1 MAQFQ
6 IGSKVIETNSG
17 KHGTVVGVDPY
28 RRGRQTYKVTFEKGE
43 VEIKLEADLHADFDL
58 SDPFERCKSGIFGS
72 YSEYSKKNTTF
83 KINNSNNSTIS
94 SLKASKTLFRA
105 YQFKPLLKFLN
116 SPNRRLLVA
125 DEVGLGKTI
134 EAGHIMLELKARR
147 ELRNVLIVCP
157 MSLQVKWK
165 AELFEKFGL
174 SFKIYDSNKELIT
187 DLQDHAHDV
196 HAIINYEKIRM
207 PRSKEKDG
215 EDAKTSKS
223 KETTNLVSY
232 LTESSNRF
240 SLVLCDE
247 AHKMRNRETQ
257 TYKGA
262 EIIMSTADAAL
273 FLTATPVMISEEN
286 LYNLLHLLDNTR
298 YFNYQIFL
306 NRMAENR
313 PFVEA
318 LTCLNND
325 KMPLKDILMQLVT
338 SIVEITFSANDSE
351 IYSSSSKIS
360 DLFQNDPVFKE
371 IIALMKGEE
380 DTKKIRARLQYLL
393 SSMSVMN
400 TVFSRTRKR
409 EVTTDMSQAER
420 SPHACKVDLH
430 NDEQKEFD
438 NVINDYTNDNS
449 WTDDWGEEH
458 MSQGKSLGLVQ
469 RKRQIASSV
478 YGFLNDEHDLDK
490 GIDRYQNFPD
500 AKVEMLAKI
509 INEVWQS
516 GTKKLVVFAVFRRT
530 LKYLAIR
537 LKKLGFNALII
548 HGQIENRAE
557 LLHQFKTD
565 PNVQVLLSSE
575 VGSEGL
581 DMQFCNS
588 MVNYDLPWNPMV
600 VEQRIGRI
608 DRFGQKAKIV
618 NIYNIVVAGSIQEEI
633 YMRLLERIG
642 IFKGTIGD
650 MEAILDA
657 PVNGGM
663 SIQDVYNKMEKE
675 FFTMELSAADRERKI
690 SEVERAIENEKE
702 NLQHLQEGL
711 SNTLTND
718 AYFRDEINRILYK
731 NAYVTEHELQNYLES
746 VIREKLTTCRLE
758 EVKKGIMEFQVA
770 QSDSS
775 ALRNF
780 LAQYEDRSS
789 DESRINASQFK
800 YKVADSQKF
809 LLTFNQQTAYE
820 DPTLNYFNIYH
831 PMIQACLNYFK
842 QNDDQNKTSFS
853 YSLRADEL
861 LHEGEVYYMGL
872 YQLTTN
878 RMVQGVKKTAG
889 DLLPVL
895 YNISKDEL
903 VEDQDIIDRIFRRS
917 QIEGYERNV
926 SNKDVQVELI
936 ENMKSDFTFAVSE
949 EKKRRIEESS
959 RQIESDRQRN
969 IQQTMEYY
977 KSRIENHKNNIS
989 NWENELQWNFD
1000 YLDEKEIRN
1009 KQGAIRLAKANIGI
1023 LEKERDE
1030 RIELINQDT
1039 PPTIEDKILSVNLV
1053 TII

>member
-6 IGSKVIETNSG
+6 IGSKVIETSSG

-28 RRGRQTYKVTFEKGE
+28 RRGRQTYKVTFDRGE
-43 VEIKLEADLHADFDL
+43 VETKLEADLHADFDL

-83 KINNSNNSTIS
+83 KISNSNNSTIS

-215 EDAKTSKS
+215 EDAKTFKS

>member
-43 VEIKLEADLHADFDL
+43 VETQLEADLHADFDL

-83 KINNSNNSTIS
+83 KISNSNNSTIS

-147 ELRNVLIVCP
+147 ELRNVLIICP
-157 MSLQVKWK
+157 MSLQEKWK

-174 SFKIYDSNKELIT
+174 SFKIYDSNKDLIT
-187 DLQDHAHDV
+187 DLQDRAHDV

-207 PRSKEKDG
+207 PRSKDKDG
-215 EDAKTSKS
+215 EEPKTPKT

-306 NRMAENR
+306 NRMAESR

-325 KMPLKDILMQLVT
+325 KMPLKDILMQLLT
-338 SIVEITFSANDSE
+338 SMVEISFSANDSE
-351 IYSSSSKIS
+351 IYSSSSKIA

-371 IIALMKGEE
+371 IIELMNGEE

-409 EVTTDMSQAER
+409 DVTTDMSQAER

-430 NDEQKEFD
+430 KDEQEEFD
-438 NVINDYTNDNS
+438 RVINDYTDDNS
-449 WTDDWGEEH
+449 YVDDWGEER
-458 MSQGKSLGLVQ
+458 MSFGKMLGLVQ

-478 YGFLNDEHDLDK
+478 YGFLNDEEDLDK
-490 GIDRYQNFPD
+490 GIDRYQNYPD

-509 INEVWQS
+509 INEVRQS
-516 GTKKLVVFAVFRRT
+516 GTKNLVVFAVFRRT

-565 PNVQVLLSSE
+565 PNIQVLLSSE

-608 DRFGQKAKIV
+608 DRFGQKAKVV

-675 FFTMELSAADRERKI
+675 FFTKELSAADRERKI

-718 AYFRDEINRILYK
+718 AYFRDEINRILYN
-731 NAYVTEHELQNYLES
+731 NAYVTEQELQNYLES
-746 VIREKLTTCRLE
+746 VIRQKLTTCSLDS
-758 EVKKGIMEFQVA
+758 VDKGIMEFRVA
-770 QSDSS
+770 QSDAN

-780 LAQYEDRSS
+780 LVQYEDRTS

-800 YKVADSQKF
+800 HKVEDAQKF
-809 LLTFNQQTAYE
+809 LLTFSQEAAYD
-820 DPTLNYFNIYH
+820 DPTLNYLNIYH

-853 YSLRADEL
+853 YSLRSDEL

-872 YQLTTN
+872 YQLTTS

-889 DLLPVL
+889 DLLPVV
-895 YNISKDEL
+895 YNIANDEL
-903 VEDQDIIDRIFRRS
+903 VEDQDIIDRIYRRS
-917 QIEGYERNV
+917 QIEGAERNA
-926 SNKDVQVELI
+926 SNSDVQAEII

-969 IQQTMEYY
+969 IQQTLEYY

-989 NWENELQWNFD
+989 NWEDELQWNFD
-1000 YLDEKEIRN
+1000 YLDEKEIRS
-1009 KQGAIRLAKANIGI
+1009 KQGAIRLAKANIGM

-1030 RIELINQDT
+1030 RIDLINQDT
-1039 PPTIEDKILSVNLV
+1039 TPTIEDKILSINLV

>member
-43 VEIKLEADLHADFDL
+43 VETKLEADLHADFDL

-83 KINNSNNSTIS
+83 KISNSNNSTIS

-147 ELRNVLIVCP
+147 ELRNVLIICP
-157 MSLQVKWK
+157 MSLQEKWK

-215 EDAKTSKS
+215 EDPNIPKS

-232 LTESSNRF
+232 LSQSSNRF

-338 SIVEITFSANDSE
+338 SIVEISFSANDSE

-371 IIALMKGEE
+371 IIELMKGEE

-430 NDEQKEFD
+430 NDEQEEFD
-438 NVINDYTNDNS
+438 RVINDYTNDNS

-478 YGFLNDEHDLDK
+478 YGFLNNEHDLDK

-500 AKVEMLAKI
+500 AKVEMLTKI

-537 LKKLGFNALII
+537 LKKLGINALII

-565 PNVQVLLSSE
+565 PNIQVLLSSE

-746 VIREKLTTCRLE
+746 VIRQKLTTCRLE
-758 EVKKGIMEFQVA
+758 EVEKGIMEFQVA

-780 LAQYEDRSS
+780 LTQYEDRSS

-809 LLTFNQQTAYE
+809 LLTFNQETAYE
-820 DPTLNYFNIYH
+820 DPTLNYLNIYH

-842 QNDDQNKTSFS
+842 QHDDQNKTSFS

-977 KSRIENHKNNIS
+977 KSRIENHKNNIT

-1039 PPTIEDKILSVNLV
+1039 PPTIEDKILSINLV

>member
-43 VEIKLEADLHADFDL
+43 VETKLEADLHADFDL

-83 KINNSNNSTIS
+83 KISNSNNSTIS

-147 ELRNVLIVCP
+147 ELRNVLIICP
-157 MSLQVKWK
+157 MSLQEKWK

-174 SFKIYDSNKELIT
+174 SFKIYDSNKDLIT
-187 DLQDHAHDV
+187 DLQDRAHDV

-207 PRSKEKDG
+207 PRSKDKDG
-215 EDAKTSKS
+215 EEPKTPKT

-325 KMPLKDILMQLVT
+325 KMPLKDILMQLLT
-338 SIVEITFSANDSE
+338 SMVEISFSANDSE
-351 IYSSSSKIS
+351 IYSSSSKIA

-371 IIALMKGEE
+371 IIELMNGEE

-430 NDEQKEFD
+430 KDEQEEFD
-438 NVINDYTNDNS
+438 RVINDYTDDNS
-449 WTDDWGEEH
+449 YVDDWGEER
-458 MSQGKSLGLVQ
+458 MSFGKMLGLVQ

-478 YGFLNDEHDLDK
+478 YGFLNDEEDLDK
-490 GIDRYQNFPD
+490 GIDRYQSYPD

-565 PNVQVLLSSE
+565 PNIQVLLSSE

-608 DRFGQKAKIV
+608 YRFGQKAKVV

-675 FFTMELSAADRERKI
+675 FFTKDLSAADRERKI

-718 AYFRDEINRILYK
+718 AYFRDEINRILYN
-731 NAYVTEHELQNYLES
+731 NAYVTEQELQNYLES
-746 VIREKLTTCRLE
+746 VIRQKLTTCSLE
-758 EVKKGIMEFQVA
+758 PVRKGIMEFKVA
-770 QSDSS
+770 QSDANS
-775 ALRNF
+775 LRNF
-780 LAQYEDRSS
+780 LAQYEDHTS
-789 DESRINASQFK
+789 DENRINASLFK
-800 YKVADSQKF
+800 RKVEDTQKF
-809 LLTFNQQTAYE
+809 LLTFSQEAAYD
-820 DPTLNYFNIYH
+820 DPTLAYLNIYH

-853 YSLRADEL
+853 YSLRSDEL

-872 YQLTTN
+872 YQLTTS

-889 DLLPVL
+889 DLLPVV
-895 YNISKDEL
+895 YNIANDEL
-903 VEDQDIIDRIFRRS
+903 VEDQDIIDRIYRRS
-917 QIEGYERNV
+917 QIEGAERNA
-926 SNKDVQVELI
+926 SNSDVQAEII

-949 EKKRRIEESS
+949 EKKRRIEEST

-989 NWENELQWNFD
+989 NWEDELQWYFD
-1000 YLDEKEIRN
+1000 NLDDKEIRS
-1009 KQGAIRLAKANIGI
+1009 KQGAIRLAKANISM

-1030 RIELINQDT
+1030 RIDLINQDT
-1039 PPTIEDKILSVNLV
+1039 TPTIEDKILSINLV

>member
-1 MAQFQ
+1 MVQFQ

-28 RRGRQTYKVTFEKGE
+28 RRGRQTYKVAFEKGE
-43 VEIKLEADLHADFDL
+43 VETKLEADLHADFDL
-58 SDPFERCKSGIFGS
+58 SDPFERCKSGTFGS

-83 KINNSNNSTIS
+83 KISNSNNSTIS

-147 ELRNVLIVCP
+147 ELRNVLIICP
-157 MSLQVKWK
+157 MSLQGKWK

-174 SFKIYDSNKELIT
+174 SFKIYDSNKDLIT
-187 DLQDHAHDV
+187 DLQDRAHDV

-207 PRSKEKDG
+207 PRSKEKDD
-215 EDAKTSKS
+215 EEPRAQKS

-232 LTESSNRF
+232 LLESSTRF

-273 FLTATPVMISEEN
+273 FLTATPIMISEKN

-298 YFNYQIFL
+298 YFNDQIFL

-325 KMPLKDILMQLVT
+325 KMPLKDILMQLLT
-338 SIVEITFSANDSE
+338 SMVETSFSANDSE
-351 IYSSSSKIS
+351 IYSSSRQIG
-360 DLFQNDPVFKE
+360 DLFKNDPVFKE
-371 IIALMKGEE
+371 IIKLMNGEE
-380 DTKKIRARLQYLL
+380 DTKKIRARLQHLL

-430 NDEQKEFD
+430 KDEQEEFD
-438 NVINDYTNDNS
+438 RVINDYTDDNS
-449 WTDDWGEEH
+449 YVDDWGKER
-458 MSQGKSLGLVQ
+458 MSFGKMLGLVQ

-478 YGFLNDEHDLDK
+478 YGFLNDEEDLDK
-490 GIDRYQNFPD
+490 GIDRYQNYPD

-557 LLHQFKTD
+557 LLHQFKTN
-565 PNVQVLLSSE
+565 PNIQVLLSSE

-608 DRFGQKAKIV
+608 DRFGQKAKVV

-650 MEAILDA
+650 LEAILDA
-657 PVNGGM
+657 PVNGAM

-675 FFTMELSAADRERKI
+675 FFTKELSAADRERKI

-718 AYFRDEINRILYK
+718 AYFRDEINRILYN
-731 NAYVTEHELQNYLES
+731 NAYVTEQELQNYLES
-746 VIREKLTTCRLE
+746 VIRQKLTTCSLDFVE
-758 EVKKGIMEFQVA
+758 KGIMEFKVA
-770 QSDSS
+770 QSDAN

-780 LAQYEDRSS
+780 LVQYEDRTS

-800 YKVADSQKF
+800 HKVEDAQKF
-809 LLTFNQQTAYE
+809 LLTFSQEAAYE
-820 DPTLNYFNIYH
+820 NPTLNYLNIYH

-853 YSLRADEL
+853 YSLKSDEL
-861 LHEGEVYYMGL
+861 LHKGEVYYMGL
-872 YQLTTN
+872 YQLTTS
-878 RMVQGVKKTAG
+878 RIVQGIKKTSG
-889 DLLPVL
+889 DILPIL
-895 YNISKDEL
+895 YNIAKDEL
-903 VEDQDIIDRIFRRS
+903 VEDQEIIDRIYRRS
-917 QIEGYERNV
+917 QIEGAECNA
-926 SNKDVQVELI
+926 SNNDVKSEII

-949 EKKRRIEESS
+949 EKKHRIEEST
-959 RQIESDRQRN
+959 RQIGSDRQRN
-969 IQQTMEYY
+969 LQQAMEYY

-989 NWENELQWNFD
+989 NWEDEIQRNFD
-1000 YLDEKEIRN
+1000 YLDDKEIRS
-1009 KQGAIRLAKANIGI
+1009 KQGAIRLAKAQIGM

-1039 PPTIEDKILSVNLV
+1039 TPIIEDKILSINLV

>member
-43 VEIKLEADLHADFDL
+43 VETKLEADLHADFDL

-83 KINNSNNSTIS
+83 KISNSNNSTIS

-147 ELRNVLIVCP
+147 ELRNVLIICP
-157 MSLQVKWK
+157 MSLQEKWK

-174 SFKIYDSNKELIT
+174 SFKIYDSNKDLIT
-187 DLQDHAHDV
+187 DLQDRAHDV

-207 PRSKEKDG
+207 PRSKDKDG
-215 EDAKTSKS
+215 EEPKTPKT

-325 KMPLKDILMQLVT
+325 KMPLKDILMQLLT
-338 SIVEITFSANDSE
+338 SMVEISFSANDSE
-351 IYSSSSKIS
+351 IYSSSSKIA

-371 IIALMKGEE
+371 IIELMNGEE

-430 NDEQKEFD
+430 KDEQEEFD
-438 NVINDYTNDNS
+438 RVINDYTDDNS
-449 WTDDWGEEH
+449 YVDDWGEER
-458 MSQGKSLGLVQ
+458 MSFGKMLGLVQ

-478 YGFLNDEHDLDK
+478 YGFLNDEEDLDK
-490 GIDRYQNFPD
+490 GIDRYQNYPD

-565 PNVQVLLSSE
+565 PNIQVLLSSE
-575 VGSEGL
+575 IGSEGL

-608 DRFGQKAKIV
+608 DRFGQKAKVV

-675 FFTMELSAADRERKI
+675 FFTKDLSAADRERKI

-718 AYFRDEINRILYK
+718 AYFRDEINRILYN
-731 NAYVTEHELQNYLES
+731 NAYVTEQELQNYLES
-746 VIREKLTTCRLE
+746 VIRQKLTTCSLE
-758 EVKKGIMEFQVA
+758 PVRKGIMEFKVA
-770 QSDSS
+770 QSDANS
-775 ALRNF
+775 LRNF
-780 LAQYEDRSS
+780 LAQYEDHTS
-789 DESRINASQFK
+789 DENRINASLFK
-800 YKVADSQKF
+800 RKVEDTQKF
-809 LLTFNQQTAYE
+809 LLTFSQEAAYD
-820 DPTLNYFNIYH
+820 DPTLAYLNIYH

-853 YSLRADEL
+853 YSLRSDEL

-872 YQLTTN
+872 YQLTTS

-889 DLLPVL
+889 DLLPVV
-895 YNISKDEL
+895 YNIANDEL
-903 VEDQDIIDRIFRRS
+903 VEDQDIIDRIYRRS
-917 QIEGYERNV
+917 QIEGAERNA
-926 SNKDVQVELI
+926 SNSDVQAEII

-949 EKKRRIEESS
+949 EKKRRIEEST

-969 IQQTMEYY
+969 IQQTKEYY

-989 NWENELQWNFD
+989 NWEDELQWYFEN
-1000 YLDEKEIRN
+1000 LDDKEIRS
-1009 KQGAIRLAKANIGI
+1009 KQGAIRLAKANISM

-1030 RIELINQDT
+1030 RIDLINQDT
-1039 PPTIEDKILSVNLV
+1039 TPTIEDKILSINLV

>member
-43 VEIKLEADLHADFDL
+43 VETKLEADLHADFDL

-83 KINNSNNSTIS
+83 KISNSNNSTIS

-147 ELRNVLIVCP
+147 ELRNVLIICP
-157 MSLQVKWK
+157 MSLQAKWK

-174 SFKIYDSNKELIT
+174 SFKIYDSNKDLIT

-207 PRSKEKDG
+207 PRSKEKDDEG
-215 EDAKTSKS
+215 PKTPKS

-325 KMPLKDILMQLVT
+325 KMPLKDILTQLVT
-338 SIVEITFSANDSE
+338 SIVEVSFSANDSE
-351 IYSSSSKIS
+351 IYSSKNKIA

-371 IIALMKGEE
+371 IIELMKGEE

-430 NDEQKEFD
+430 KDEQEEFD
-438 NVINDYTNDNS
+438 RVINDYTDDNS
-449 WTDDWGEEH
+449 YVDDWGEER
-458 MSQGKSLGLVQ
+458 MSFGKMLGLVQ

-478 YGFLNDEHDLDK
+478 YGFLNDEEDLDK
-490 GIDRYQNFPD
+490 GIDRYQNYPD

-530 LKYLAIR
+530 LKYLSIR

-565 PNVQVLLSSE
+565 PNIQVLLSSE

-608 DRFGQKAKIV
+608 DRFGQKAKVV

-675 FFTMELSAADRERKI
+675 FFTKDLSAADRERKI

-718 AYFRDEINRILYK
+718 AYFRDEINRILYN
-731 NAYVTEHELQNYLES
+731 NAYVTEQELQNYLES
-746 VIREKLTTCRLE
+746 VIRQKLTTCSLE
-758 EVKKGIMEFQVA
+758 SVKKGIMEFRVA
-770 QSDSS
+770 QSDAN

-780 LAQYEDRSS
+780 LAQYEDHTS
-789 DESRINASQFK
+789 DENRINASLFK
-800 YKVADSQKF
+800 RKVEDTQKF
-809 LLTFNQQTAYE
+809 LLTFSQEAAYD
-820 DPTLNYFNIYH
+820 DPTLAYLNIYH

-853 YSLRADEL
+853 YSLRSDEL

-872 YQLTTN
+872 YQLTTS

-889 DLLPVL
+889 DLLPVV
-895 YNISKDEL
+895 YNIANDEL
-903 VEDQDIIDRIFRRS
+903 VEDQEIIDRIYRRS
-917 QIEGYERNV
+917 QIEGSERNA
-926 SNKDVQVELI
+926 SNSDVQAEII
-936 ENMKSDFTFAVSE
+936 ENMTSDFTFAVSE
-949 EKKRRIEESS
+949 EKKRRIEEST

-989 NWENELQWNFD
+989 NWEDELQWNFD
-1000 YLDEKEIRN
+1000 YLDDKEIRS
-1009 KQGAIRLAKANIGI
+1009 KQGAIRLAKANISM

-1030 RIELINQDT
+1030 RIDLIKQDT
-1039 PPTIEDKILSVNLV
+1039 TPTIEDKILSINLV

>member
-17 KHGTVVGVDPY
+17 KHGTVVGVDIY
-28 RRGRQTYKVTFEKGE
+28 RRARQTYKVTFEKGE
-43 VEIKLEADLHADFDL
+43 VETKLEADLHADFDL

-83 KINNSNNSTIS
+83 KISNSNNSTIS

-147 ELRNVLIVCP
+147 ELRNVLIICP
-157 MSLQVKWK
+157 MSLQEKWK

-174 SFKIYDSNKELIT
+174 SFKIYDSNKDLIT

-215 EDAKTSKS
+215 EEPKTPKS

-325 KMPLKDILMQLVT
+325 KMPLKEILTQLVT
-338 SIVEITFSANDSE
+338 SIVDISFSANDSE
-351 IYSSSSKIS
+351 IYSSSNKIS

-371 IIALMKGEE
+371 IIELMKGEE

-430 NDEQKEFD
+430 KDEQEEFD
-438 NVINDYTNDNS
+438 RVINDYTDDNS
-449 WTDDWGEEH
+449 YVDDWGEER
-458 MSQGKSLGLVQ
+458 MSFGKMLGLVQ

-478 YGFLNDEHDLDK
+478 YGFLNDEEDLDK
-490 GIDRYQNFPD
+490 GIDRYQNYPD

-557 LLHQFKTD
+557 LLHQFKID
-565 PNVQVLLSSE
+565 PNIQVLLSSE

-608 DRFGQKAKIV
+608 DRFGQKAKVV

-675 FFTMELSAADRERKI
+675 FFTKDLSPADRERKI

-718 AYFRDEINRILYK
+718 AYFRDEINRILYN
-731 NAYVTEHELQNYLES
+731 NAYVTEQELQNYLES
-746 VIREKLTTCRLE
+746 VIRQKLTTCSLE
-758 EVKKGIMEFQVA
+758 PVRKDIMEFKVA
-770 QSDSS
+770 QSDAN

-780 LAQYEDRSS
+780 LAQYEDHTS
-789 DESRINASQFK
+789 DESRINASLFK
-800 YKVADSQKF
+800 RKVENTQKF
-809 LLTFNQQTAYE
+809 LLTFSQEAAYD
-820 DPTLNYFNIYH
+820 DPTLAYLNIYH

-853 YSLRADEL
+853 YSLRSDEL

-872 YQLTTN
+872 YQLTTS

-889 DLLPVL
+889 DLLPVV
-895 YNISKDEL
+895 YNIAKDEL
-903 VEDQDIIDRIFRRS
+903 VEDQEIIDRIYRRS
-917 QIEGYERNV
+917 QIEGAERNA
-926 SNKDVQVELI
+926 SNSDVQSEII

-949 EKKRRIEESS
+949 EKKRRIEEST

-969 IQQTMEYY
+969 IQQTLEYY

-989 NWENELQWNFD
+989 DWEDELQWNFD
-1000 YLDEKEIRN
+1000 YLDDKEIRS
-1009 KQGAIRLAKANIGI
+1009 KQGAIRLAKANISM

-1030 RIELINQDT
+1030 RIDLIKQDT
-1039 PPTIEDKILSVNLV
+1039 TPTIDDKILSINLV

>member
-43 VEIKLEADLHADFDL
+43 VETKLEADLHADFDL

-83 KINNSNNSTIS
+83 KISNSNNSTIS

-147 ELRNVLIVCP
+147 ELRNVLIICP
-157 MSLQVKWK
+157 MSLQEKWK

-174 SFKIYDSNKELIT
+174 SFKIYDSNKDLIT
-187 DLQDHAHDV
+187 DLQDRAHDV

-207 PRSKEKDG
+207 PRSKDKDG
-215 EDAKTSKS
+215 EEPKTPKT

-325 KMPLKDILMQLVT
+325 KMPLKDILMQLLT
-338 SIVEITFSANDSE
+338 SMVEISFSANDSE
-351 IYSSSSKIS
+351 IYSSSSKIA

-371 IIALMKGEE
+371 IIELMNGEE

-409 EVTTDMSQAER
+409 DVTTDMSQAER

-430 NDEQKEFD
+430 KDEQEEFD
-438 NVINDYTNDNS
+438 RVINDYTDDNS
-449 WTDDWGEEH
+449 YVDDWGEER
-458 MSQGKSLGLVQ
+458 MSFGKMLGLVQ

-478 YGFLNDEHDLDK
+478 YGFLNDEEDLDK
-490 GIDRYQNFPD
+490 GIDRYQNYPD

-557 LLHQFKTD
+557 LLHQFKSD
-565 PNVQVLLSSE
+565 PNIQVLLSSE

-608 DRFGQKAKIV
+608 DRFGQKAKVV

-675 FFTMELSAADRERKI
+675 FFTKELSAADRERKI

-702 NLQHLQEGL
+702 NLLHLQEGL

-718 AYFRDEINRILYK
+718 AYFRDEINRILYN
-731 NAYVTEHELQNYLES
+731 NAYVTEQELQNYLES
-746 VIREKLTTCRLE
+746 VIRQKLTTCSLDS
-758 EVKKGIMEFQVA
+758 VDKGIMEFRVA
-770 QSDSS
+770 QSDAN

-780 LAQYEDRSS
+780 LVQYEDRTS

-800 YKVADSQKF
+800 HKVEDAQKF
-809 LLTFNQQTAYE
+809 LLTFSQEAAYD
-820 DPTLNYFNIYH
+820 DPTLNYLNIYH

-853 YSLRADEL
+853 YSLRSDEL
-861 LHEGEVYYMGL
+861 LHEGEAYYMGL
-872 YQLTTN
+872 YQLTTS

-889 DLLPVL
+889 DLLPVV
-895 YNISKDEL
+895 YNIANDEL
-903 VEDQDIIDRIFRRS
+903 VEDQDIIDRIYRRS
-917 QIEGYERNV
+917 QIEGAERNA
-926 SNKDVQVELI
+926 SNSDVQAEII

-949 EKKRRIEESS
+949 EKKRRIEEST

-989 NWENELQWNFD
+989 NWEDELQWYFD
-1000 YLDEKEIRN
+1000 NLDDKEIRS
-1009 KQGAIRLAKANIGI
+1009 KQGAIRLAKANISM

-1030 RIELINQDT
+1030 RIDLINQDT
-1039 PPTIEDKILSVNLV
+1039 TPTIEDKILSINLV

>member
-43 VEIKLEADLHADFDL
+43 VESKLEADLHADFDL

-83 KINNSNNSTIS
+83 KISNSNNSTIS

-147 ELRNVLIVCP
+147 ELRNVLIICP
-157 MSLQVKWK
+157 MSLQEKWK

-174 SFKIYDSNKELIT
+174 SFKIYDSNKDLIT
-187 DLQDHAHDV
+187 DLQDRAHDV

-207 PRSKEKDG
+207 PRSKDKDG
-215 EDAKTSKS
+215 EEPKTPKT

-325 KMPLKDILMQLVT
+325 KMPLKDILMQLLT
-338 SIVEITFSANDSE
+338 SMVEISFSANDSE
-351 IYSSSSKIS
+351 IYSSSSKIA

-371 IIALMKGEE
+371 IIELMNGEE

-409 EVTTDMSQAER
+409 DVTTDMSQAER

-430 NDEQKEFD
+430 KDEQEEFD
-438 NVINDYTNDNS
+438 RVINDYTDDNS
-449 WTDDWGEEH
+449 YVDDWGEER
-458 MSQGKSLGLVQ
+458 MSFGKMLGLVQ

-478 YGFLNDEHDLDK
+478 YGFLNDEEDLDK
-490 GIDRYQNFPD
+490 GIDRYQNYPD

-565 PNVQVLLSSE
+565 PNIQVLLSSE

-608 DRFGQKAKIV
+608 DRFGQKAKVV

-675 FFTMELSAADRERKI
+675 FFTKELSAADRERKI

-702 NLQHLQEGL
+702 NLLHLQEGL

-718 AYFRDEINRILYK
+718 AYFRDEINRILYN
-731 NAYVTEHELQNYLES
+731 NAYVTEQELQNYLES
-746 VIREKLTTCRLE
+746 VIRQKLTTCSLDS
-758 EVKKGIMEFQVA
+758 VDKGIMEFRVA
-770 QSDSS
+770 QSDAN

-780 LAQYEDRSS
+780 LVQYEDRTS

-800 YKVADSQKF
+800 HKVEDAQKF
-809 LLTFNQQTAYE
+809 LLTFSQEAAYD
-820 DPTLNYFNIYH
+820 DPTLNYLNIYH

-853 YSLRADEL
+853 YSLRSDEL

-872 YQLTTN
+872 YQLTTS

-889 DLLPVL
+889 DLLPVV
-895 YNISKDEL
+895 YNIANDEL
-903 VEDQDIIDRIFRRS
+903 VEDQDIIDRIYRRS
-917 QIEGYERNV
+917 QIEGAERNA
-926 SNKDVQVELI
+926 SNSDVQAEII

-969 IQQTMEYY
+969 IQQTLEYY

-989 NWENELQWNFD
+989 NWEDELQWYFD
-1000 YLDEKEIRN
+1000 NLDDKEIRS
-1009 KQGAIRLAKANIGI
+1009 KQGAIRLTKANISM

-1030 RIELINQDT
+1030 RIDLINQDT
-1039 PPTIEDKILSVNLV
+1039 TPTIEDKILSINLV

>member
-449 WTDDWGEEH
+449 WTDGWGEEH

>member
-6 IGSKVIETNSG
+6 IGSKVIETSSG
-17 KHGTVVGVDPY
+17 KHGTVVGVDIY

-43 VEIKLEADLHADFDL
+43 METKLEADLHADFDL
-58 SDPFERCKSGIFGS
+58 CDPFERCKSGIFGS

-83 KINNSNNSTIS
+83 KISNSNNSTIS

-147 ELRNVLIVCP
+147 ELRNVLIICP
-157 MSLQVKWK
+157 MSLQEKWK

-174 SFKIYDSNKELIT
+174 SFKIYDSNKDLIT
-187 DLQDHAHDV
+187 DLQDRARAV

-207 PRSKEKDG
+207 PRSKEKDSK
-215 EDAKTSKS
+215 ESKTPKS

-325 KMPLKDILMQLVT
+325 KMPLKDILTQLVT
-338 SIVEITFSANDSE
+338 SIVEISFSANESE

-360 DLFQNDPVFKE
+360 DLFENDPVFKE
-371 IIALMKGEE
+371 IIGLMKGEE

-430 NDEQKEFD
+430 KDEQEEFD
-438 NVINDYTNDNS
+438 RVINDYTDDNS
-449 WTDDWGEEH
+449 YVDDWGEER
-458 MSQGKSLGLVQ
+458 MSSGKMLGLVQ

-478 YGFLNDEHDLDK
+478 YGFLNDEEDLDK
-490 GIDRYQNFPD
+490 GIDRYQNYPD

-537 LKKLGFNALII
+537 LKELGFNALII

-565 PNVQVLLSSE
+565 PNIQVLLSSE

-608 DRFGQKAKIV
+608 DRFGQKAKVV

-675 FFTMELSAADRERKI
+675 FFTKDLSAADRERKI

-718 AYFRDEINRILYK
+718 AYFRDEINRILYN
-731 NAYVTEHELQNYLES
+731 NAYVTEQELQNYLES
-746 VIREKLTTCRLE
+746 VIRQKLTTCSLE
-758 EVKKGIMEFQVA
+758 PVKKGIMEFRVA
-770 QSDSS
+770 QSDAN

-780 LAQYEDRSS
+780 LVQYEDNTS
-789 DESRINASQFK
+789 DESRINASLFK
-800 YKVADSQKF
+800 RKVEDRRKF
-809 LLTFNQQTAYE
+809 LLTFSQEAAYD
-820 DPTLNYFNIYH
+820 DPTLDYLNIYH
-831 PMIQACLNYFK
+831 PMIKACLNYFK

-853 YSLRADEL
+853 YSLHSDEL

-889 DLLPVL
+889 DLLPVV
-895 YNISKDEL
+895 YNIANDEL
-903 VEDQDIIDRIFRRS
+903 VEDQEIIDRIYRRS
-917 QIEGYERNV
+917 QIEGAERNA
-926 SNKDVQVELI
+926 SNSDVLPDII

-949 EKKRRIEESS
+949 EKKRRIEEST

-989 NWENELQWNFD
+989 NWEDELQWNFN
-1000 YLDEKEIRN
+1000 YLDDKEIRS
-1009 KQGAIRLAKANIGI
+1009 KQGAIRLAKANISM
-1023 LEKERDE
+1023 LEKECDE
-1030 RIELINQDT
+1030 RIELIKQDT
-1039 PPTIEDKILSVNLV
+1039 TPTIEDKILSINLV

>member
-6 IGSKVIETNSG
+6 IGGKVIETNSG

-43 VEIKLEADLHADFDL
+43 VETKLEADLHADFDL

-83 KINNSNNSTIS
+83 KISNSNNSTIS

-147 ELRNVLIVCP
+147 ELRNVLIICP
-157 MSLQVKWK
+157 MSLQEKWK

-174 SFKIYDSNKELIT
+174 SFKIYDSNKDLIT
-187 DLQDHAHDV
+187 DLQDRAHDV

-207 PRSKEKDG
+207 PRSKDKDG
-215 EDAKTSKS
+215 EEPKTPKT

-262 EIIMSTADAAL
+262 EIIISTADAAL

-325 KMPLKDILMQLVT
+325 KMPLKDILMQLLT
-338 SIVEITFSANDSE
+338 SMVEISFSANDSE
-351 IYSSSSKIS
+351 IYSSSSKIA

-371 IIALMKGEE
+371 IIELMNGEE

-430 NDEQKEFD
+430 KDEQEEFD
-438 NVINDYTNDNS
+438 RVINDFTDDNS
-449 WTDDWGEEH
+449 YVDDLVEER
-458 MSQGKSLGLVQ
+458 MSFGKMLGLVQ

-478 YGFLNDEHDLDK
+478 YGFLNDEEDLDK
-490 GIDRYQNFPD
+490 GIDRYQNYPD

-565 PNVQVLLSSE
+565 PNIQVLLSSE
-575 VGSEGL
+575 IGSEGL

-608 DRFGQKAKIV
+608 DRFGQKAKVV

-675 FFTMELSAADRERKI
+675 FFTKELSAADRERKI

-718 AYFRDEINRILYK
+718 AYFRDEINRILYN
-731 NAYVTEHELQNYLES
+731 NAYVTEQELQNYLES
-746 VIREKLTTCRLE
+746 VIRQKLTTCSLDS
-758 EVKKGIMEFQVA
+758 VDKGIMEFRVA
-770 QSDSS
+770 QSDAN

-780 LAQYEDRSS
+780 LVQYEDRTS

-800 YKVADSQKF
+800 HKVEDAQKF
-809 LLTFNQQTAYE
+809 LLTFSQEVAYD
-820 DPTLNYFNIYH
+820 DPTLNYLNIYH

-853 YSLRADEL
+853 YSLRSDEL

-872 YQLTTN
+872 YQLTTS

-889 DLLPVL
+889 DLLPVV
-895 YNISKDEL
+895 YNIANDEL
-903 VEDQDIIDRIFRRS
+903 VEDQDIIDRIYRRS
-917 QIEGYERNV
+917 QIEGAERNA
-926 SNKDVQVELI
+926 SNSDVQAEII

-969 IQQTMEYY
+969 IQQTLEYY

-989 NWENELQWNFD
+989 NWEDELQWNFD
-1000 YLDEKEIRN
+1000 YLDEKEIRS
-1009 KQGAIRLAKANIGI
+1009 KQGAIRLAKANIGM

-1030 RIELINQDT
+1030 RIDLINQDT
-1039 PPTIEDKILSVNLV
+1039 TPTIEDKILSINLV

>member
-43 VEIKLEADLHADFDL
+43 VETKLEADLHADFDL

-83 KINNSNNSTIS
+83 KISNSNNSTIS

-147 ELRNVLIVCP
+147 ELRNVLIICP
-157 MSLQVKWK
+157 MSLQEKWK

-174 SFKIYDSNKELIT
+174 SFKIYDSNKDLIT
-187 DLQDHAHDV
+187 DLQDRAHDV

-207 PRSKEKDG
+207 PRSKDKDG
-215 EDAKTSKS
+215 EEPKTPKT

-325 KMPLKDILMQLVT
+325 KMPLKDILMQLLT
-338 SIVEITFSANDSE
+338 SMVEISFSANDSE
-351 IYSSSSKIS
+351 IYSSSSKIA

-371 IIALMKGEE
+371 IIELMNGEE

-430 NDEQKEFD
+430 KDEQEEFD
-438 NVINDYTNDNS
+438 RVINDYTDDNS
-449 WTDDWGEEH
+449 YVDDWGEER
-458 MSQGKSLGLVQ
+458 MSFGKMLGLVQ

-478 YGFLNDEHDLDK
+478 YGFLNDEEDLDK
-490 GIDRYQNFPD
+490 GIDRYQSYPD

-565 PNVQVLLSSE
+565 PNIQVLLSSE

-608 DRFGQKAKIV
+608 DRFGQKAKVV

-675 FFTMELSAADRERKI
+675 FFTKDLSAADRERKI

-718 AYFRDEINRILYK
+718 AYFRDEINRILYN
-731 NAYVTEHELQNYLES
+731 NAYVTEQEMQNYLES
-746 VIREKLTTCRLE
+746 VIRQKLTTCSLE
-758 EVKKGIMEFQVA
+758 PVRKGIMEFKVA
-770 QSDSS
+770 QSDANS
-775 ALRNF
+775 LRNF
-780 LAQYEDRSS
+780 LAQYEDHTS
-789 DESRINASQFK
+789 DENRINASLFK
-800 YKVADSQKF
+800 RKVEDTQKF
-809 LLTFNQQTAYE
+809 LLTFSQEAAYE
-820 DPTLNYFNIYH
+820 DPTLAYLNIYH

-853 YSLRADEL
+853 YSLRSDEL

-872 YQLTTN
+872 YQLTTS

-889 DLLPVL
+889 DLLPVV
-895 YNISKDEL
+895 YNIANDEL
-903 VEDQDIIDRIFRRS
+903 VEDQDIIDRIYRRS
-917 QIEGYERNV
+917 QIEGAERNA
-926 SNKDVQVELI
+926 SNSDVQAEII

-949 EKKRRIEESS
+949 EKKRRIEEST

-989 NWENELQWNFD
+989 NWEDELQWYFD
-1000 YLDEKEIRN
+1000 NLDDKEIRS
-1009 KQGAIRLAKANIGI
+1009 KQGAIRLAKANISM

-1030 RIELINQDT
+1030 RIDLINQDT
-1039 PPTIEDKILSVNLV
+1039 TPTIEDKILSINLV

>member
-43 VEIKLEADLHADFDL
+43 VETKLEADLHADFDL

-83 KINNSNNSTIS
+83 KISNSNNSTIS

-147 ELRNVLIVCP
+147 ELRNVLIICP
-157 MSLQVKWK
+157 MSLQEKWK

-174 SFKIYDSNKELIT
+174 SFKIYDSNKDLIT
-187 DLQDHAHDV
+187 DLQDRAHDV

-207 PRSKEKDG
+207 PRSKDKDG
-215 EDAKTSKS
+215 EEPKTPKT

-325 KMPLKDILMQLVT
+325 KMPLKDILMQLLT
-338 SIVEITFSANDSE
+338 SMVEISFSANDSE
-351 IYSSSSKIS
+351 IYSSSSKIA

-371 IIALMKGEE
+371 IIELMNGEE

-430 NDEQKEFD
+430 KDEQEEFD
-438 NVINDYTNDNS
+438 RVINDYTDDNS
-449 WTDDWGEEH
+449 YVDDWGEER
-458 MSQGKSLGLVQ
+458 MSFGKMLGLVQ

-478 YGFLNDEHDLDK
+478 YGFLNDEEDLDK
-490 GIDRYQNFPD
+490 GIDRYQNYPD

-565 PNVQVLLSSE
+565 PNIQVLLSSE
-575 VGSEGL
+575 IGSEGL

-608 DRFGQKAKIV
+608 DRFGQKAKVV

-675 FFTMELSAADRERKI
+675 FFTKELSAADRERKI

-718 AYFRDEINRILYK
+718 AYFRDEINRILYN
-731 NAYVTEHELQNYLES
+731 NAYVTEQELQNYLES
-746 VIREKLTTCRLE
+746 VIRQKLTTCSLE
-758 EVKKGIMEFQVA
+758 PVRKGIMEFKVA
-770 QSDSS
+770 QSDANS
-775 ALRNF
+775 LRNF
-780 LAQYEDRSS
+780 LAQYEDHTS
-789 DESRINASQFK
+789 DENRINASLFK
-800 YKVADSQKF
+800 RKVEDTQKF
-809 LLTFNQQTAYE
+809 LLTFSQEAAYD
-820 DPTLNYFNIYH
+820 DPTLAYLNIYH

-853 YSLRADEL
+853 YSLRSDEL

-872 YQLTTN
+872 YQLTTS

-889 DLLPVL
+889 DLLPVV
-895 YNISKDEL
+895 YNIANDEL
-903 VEDQDIIDRIFRRS
+903 VEDQDIIDRIYRRS
-917 QIEGYERNV
+917 QIEGAERNA
-926 SNKDVQVELI
+926 SNSDVQAEII

-949 EKKRRIEESS
+949 EKKRRIEEST

-989 NWENELQWNFD
+989 NWEDELQWYFEN
-1000 YLDEKEIRN
+1000 LDDKEIRS
-1009 KQGAIRLAKANIGI
+1009 KQGAIRLAKANISM

-1030 RIELINQDT
+1030 RIDLINQDT
-1039 PPTIEDKILSVNLV
+1039 TPTIEDKILSINLV

>member
-1 MAQFQ
+1 MSF
-6 IGSKVIETNSG
+6 G
-17 KHGTVVGVDPY
+17 K
-28 RRGRQTYKVTFEKGE
+28 
-43 VEIKLEADLHADFDL
+43 
-58 SDPFERCKSGIFGS
+58 
-72 YSEYSKKNTTF
+72 
-83 KINNSNNSTIS
+83 
-94 SLKASKTLFRA
+94 
-105 YQFKPLLKFLN
+105 
-116 SPNRRLLVA
+116 
-125 DEVGLGKTI
+125 
-134 EAGHIMLELKARR
+134 M
-147 ELRNVLIVCP
+147 
-157 MSLQVKWK
+157 
-165 AELFEKFGL
+165 
-174 SFKIYDSNKELIT
+174 
-187 DLQDHAHDV
+187 
-196 HAIINYEKIRM
+196 
-207 PRSKEKDG
+207 
-215 EDAKTSKS
+215 
-223 KETTNLVSY
+223 
-232 LTESSNRF
+232 
-240 SLVLCDE
+240 
-247 AHKMRNRETQ
+247 
-257 TYKGA
+257 
-262 EIIMSTADAAL
+262 
-273 FLTATPVMISEEN
+273 
-286 LYNLLHLLDNTR
+286 
-298 YFNYQIFL
+298 
-306 NRMAENR
+306 
-313 PFVEA
+313 
-318 LTCLNND
+318 
-325 KMPLKDILMQLVT
+325 
-338 SIVEITFSANDSE
+338 
-351 IYSSSSKIS
+351 
-360 DLFQNDPVFKE
+360 
-371 IIALMKGEE
+371 
-380 DTKKIRARLQYLL
+380 
-393 SSMSVMN
+393 
-400 TVFSRTRKR
+400 
-409 EVTTDMSQAER
+409 
-420 SPHACKVDLH
+420 
-430 NDEQKEFD
+430 
-438 NVINDYTNDNS
+438 
-449 WTDDWGEEH
+449 
-458 MSQGKSLGLVQ
+458 LGLVQ

-478 YGFLNDEHDLDK
+478 YGFLNDEEDLDK
-490 GIDRYQNFPD
+490 GIDRYQNYPD

-565 PNVQVLLSSE
+565 PNIQVLLSSE

-608 DRFGQKAKIV
+608 DRFGQKAKVV

-675 FFTMELSAADRERKI
+675 FFTKELSAADRERKI

-718 AYFRDEINRILYK
+718 AYFRDEINRILYN
-731 NAYVTEHELQNYLES
+731 NAYVTEQELQNYLES
-746 VIREKLTTCRLE
+746 VIRQKLTTCSLDS
-758 EVKKGIMEFQVA
+758 VDKGIMEFRVA
-770 QSDSS
+770 QSDAN

-780 LAQYEDRSS
+780 LVQYEDRTS

-800 YKVADSQKF
+800 HKVEDAQKF
-809 LLTFNQQTAYE
+809 LLTFSQEVAYD
-820 DPTLNYFNIYH
+820 DPTLNYLNIYH

-853 YSLRADEL
+853 YSLRSDEL

-872 YQLTTN
+872 YQLTTS

-889 DLLPVL
+889 DLLPVV
-895 YNISKDEL
+895 YNIANDEL
-903 VEDQDIIDRIFRRS
+903 VEDQDIIDRIYRRS
-917 QIEGYERNV
+917 QIEGAERNA
-926 SNKDVQVELI
+926 SNSDVQAEII

-969 IQQTMEYY
+969 IQQTLEYY

-989 NWENELQWNFD
+989 NWEDELQWNFD
-1000 YLDEKEIRN
+1000 YLDEKEIRS
-1009 KQGAIRLAKANIGI
+1009 KQGAIRLAKANIGM

-1030 RIELINQDT
+1030 RIDLINQDT
-1039 PPTIEDKILSVNLV
+1039 TPTIEDKILSINLV

>member
-43 VEIKLEADLHADFDL
+43 VETKLEADLHADFDL

-83 KINNSNNSTIS
+83 KISNSNNSTIS

-147 ELRNVLIVCP
+147 ELRNVLIICP
-157 MSLQVKWK
+157 MSLQEKWK

-174 SFKIYDSNKELIT
+174 SFKIYDSNKDLIT
-187 DLQDHAHDV
+187 DLQDRAHDV

-215 EDAKTSKS
+215 EEPKTPKT

-325 KMPLKDILMQLVT
+325 KMPLKDILMQLLT
-338 SIVEITFSANDSE
+338 SMVEISFSANDSE
-351 IYSSSSKIS
+351 IYSSSSKIA

-371 IIALMKGEE
+371 IIELMNGEE

-430 NDEQKEFD
+430 KDEQEEFD
-438 NVINDYTNDNS
+438 RVINDYTDDNS
-449 WTDDWGEEH
+449 YVDDWGEER
-458 MSQGKSLGLVQ
+458 MSFGKMLGLVQ

-478 YGFLNDEHDLDK
+478 YGFLNDEEDLDK
-490 GIDRYQNFPD
+490 GIDRYQSYPD

-565 PNVQVLLSSE
+565 PNIQVLLSSE

-608 DRFGQKAKIV
+608 DRFGQKAKVV

-675 FFTMELSAADRERKI
+675 FFTKDLSAADRERKI

-718 AYFRDEINRILYK
+718 AYFRDEINRILYN
-731 NAYVTEHELQNYLES
+731 NAYVTEQELQNYLES
-746 VIREKLTTCRLE
+746 VIRQKLTTCSLE
-758 EVKKGIMEFQVA
+758 PVRKGIMEFKVA
-770 QSDSS
+770 QSDANS
-775 ALRNF
+775 LRNF
-780 LAQYEDRSS
+780 LAQYEDHTS
-789 DESRINASQFK
+789 DENRINASLFK
-800 YKVADSQKF
+800 RKVEDTQKF
-809 LLTFNQQTAYE
+809 LLTFSQEAAYD
-820 DPTLNYFNIYH
+820 DPTLAYLNIYH

-853 YSLRADEL
+853 YSLRSDEL

-872 YQLTTN
+872 YQLTTS

-889 DLLPVL
+889 DLLPVV
-895 YNISKDEL
+895 YNIANDEL
-903 VEDQDIIDRIFRRS
+903 VEDQDIIDRIYRRS
-917 QIEGYERNV
+917 QIEGAERNA
-926 SNKDVQVELI
+926 SNSDVQAEII

-949 EKKRRIEESS
+949 EKKRRIEEST

-989 NWENELQWNFD
+989 NWEDELQWYFD
-1000 YLDEKEIRN
+1000 NLDDKEIRS
-1009 KQGAIRLAKANIGI
+1009 KQGAIRLAKANISM

-1030 RIELINQDT
+1030 RIDLINQDT
-1039 PPTIEDKILSVNLV
+1039 TPTIEDKILSINLV

>member
-43 VEIKLEADLHADFDL
+43 VETKLEADLHADFDL

-83 KINNSNNSTIS
+83 KISNSNNSTIS

-147 ELRNVLIVCP
+147 ELRNVLIICP
-157 MSLQVKWK
+157 MSLQEKWK

-174 SFKIYDSNKELIT
+174 SFKIYDSNKDLIT
-187 DLQDHAHDV
+187 DLQDRAHDV

-207 PRSKEKDG
+207 PRSKDKDG
-215 EDAKTSKS
+215 EEPKTPKT

-325 KMPLKDILMQLVT
+325 KMPLKDILMQLLT
-338 SIVEITFSANDSE
+338 SMVEISFSANDSE
-351 IYSSSSKIS
+351 IYSSSSKIA

-371 IIALMKGEE
+371 IIELMNGEE

-430 NDEQKEFD
+430 KDEQEEFD
-438 NVINDYTNDNS
+438 RVINDYTDDNS
-449 WTDDWGEEH
+449 YVDDWGEER
-458 MSQGKSLGLVQ
+458 MSFGKMLGLVQ

-478 YGFLNDEHDLDK
+478 YGFLNDEEDLDK
-490 GIDRYQNFPD
+490 GIDRYQSYPD

-565 PNVQVLLSSE
+565 PNIQVLLSSE

-608 DRFGQKAKIV
+608 DRFGQKAKVV

-675 FFTMELSAADRERKI
+675 FFTKDLSAADRERKI

-718 AYFRDEINRILYK
+718 AYFRDEINRILYN
-731 NAYVTEHELQNYLES
+731 NAYVTEQELQNYLES
-746 VIREKLTTCRLE
+746 VIRQKLTTCSLE
-758 EVKKGIMEFQVA
+758 PVRKGIMEFKVA
-770 QSDSS
+770 QSDANS
-775 ALRNF
+775 LRNF
-780 LAQYEDRSS
+780 LAQYEDHTS
-789 DESRINASQFK
+789 DENRINASLFK
-800 YKVADSQKF
+800 RKVEDTQKF
-809 LLTFNQQTAYE
+809 LLTFSQEAAYD
-820 DPTLNYFNIYH
+820 DPTLAYLNIYH

-853 YSLRADEL
+853 YSLRSDEL

-872 YQLTTN
+872 YQLTTS

-889 DLLPVL
+889 DLLPVV
-895 YNISKDEL
+895 YNIANDEL
-903 VEDQDIIDRIFRRS
+903 VEDQDIIDRIYRRS
-917 QIEGYERNV
+917 QIEGAERNA
-926 SNKDVQVELI
+926 SNSDVQAEII

-949 EKKRRIEESS
+949 EKKRRIEEST

-989 NWENELQWNFD
+989 NWEDELQWYFD
-1000 YLDEKEIRN
+1000 NLDDKEIRS
-1009 KQGAIRLAKANIGI
+1009 KQGAIRLAKANISM

-1030 RIELINQDT
+1030 RIDLINQDT
-1039 PPTIEDKILSVNLV
+1039 TPTIEDKILSINLV

>member
-6 IGSKVIETNSG
+6 IGSKVIETNSR
-17 KHGTVVGVDPY
+17 KHGTVVGIDPY

-43 VEIKLEADLHADFDL
+43 VETKLEADLHADFDL

-83 KINNSNNSTIS
+83 KISNSNNSTIS
-94 SLKASKTLFRA
+94 SLKASRTLFRA

-174 SFKIYDSNKELIT
+174 SFKIYDSNKDLIT

-207 PRSKEKDG
+207 PRSKEKKG
-215 EDAKTSKS
+215 EDTKTPKS

-247 AHKMRNRETQ
+247 AHKRRNRETQ

-478 YGFLNDEHDLDK
+478 YGFLNNEQDLDK

-500 AKVEMLAKI
+500 AKVEMLTKI

-516 GTKKLVVFAVFRRT
+516 GTKKIVVFAVFRRT

-537 LKKLGFNALII
+537 LKKLGINALII

-565 PNVQVLLSSE
+565 PNIQVLLSSE

-608 DRFGQKAKIV
+608 DRFGQKAKVV

-746 VIREKLTTCRLE
+746 VIRQKLTTCRLE
-758 EVKKGIMEFQVA
+758 EVEKGIMEFQVA

-809 LLTFNQQTAYE
+809 LLTFNQETAYE
-820 DPTLNYFNIYH
+820 DPTLNYLNIYH

-842 QNDDQNKTSFS
+842 QHDDQNKTSFS

-903 VEDQDIIDRIFRRS
+903 VEDQNIIDRIFRRS

-1039 PPTIEDKILSVNLV
+1039 PPTIEDKILSINLV

>member
-17 KHGTVVGVDPY
+17 KHGTVVGVDIY

-43 VEIKLEADLHADFDL
+43 VETKLEADLHADFDL

-83 KINNSNNSTIS
+83 KISNSNNSTIS

-232 LTESSNRF
+232 LSQSSNRF

-565 PNVQVLLSSE
+565 PNIQVLLSSE

-842 QNDDQNKTSFS
+842 QNADQNKTSFS

>member
-6 IGSKVIETNSG
+6 IGGKVIETNSG

-43 VEIKLEADLHADFDL
+43 VETKLEADLHADFDL

-83 KINNSNNSTIS
+83 KISNSNNSTIS

-105 YQFKPLLKFLN
+105 YQFKPLLKFLT

-147 ELRNVLIVCP
+147 ELRNVLIICP
-157 MSLQVKWK
+157 MSLQEKWK

-174 SFKIYDSNKELIT
+174 SFKIYDSNKDLIT
-187 DLQDHAHDV
+187 DLQDRAHDV

-207 PRSKEKDG
+207 PRSKDKDG
-215 EDAKTSKS
+215 EEPKTPKT

-325 KMPLKDILMQLVT
+325 KMPLKDILMQLLT
-338 SIVEITFSANDSE
+338 SMVEISFSANDSE
-351 IYSSSSKIS
+351 IYSSSSKIA

-371 IIALMKGEE
+371 IIELMNGEE

-409 EVTTDMSQAER
+409 DVTTDMSQAER

-430 NDEQKEFD
+430 KDEQEEFD
-438 NVINDYTNDNS
+438 RVINDYTDDNS
-449 WTDDWGEEH
+449 YVDDWGEER
-458 MSQGKSLGLVQ
+458 MSFGKMLGLVQ

-478 YGFLNDEHDLDK
+478 YGFLNDEEDLDK
-490 GIDRYQNFPD
+490 GIDRYQNYPD

-537 LKKLGFNALII
+537 LKKLGFNALLI

-565 PNVQVLLSSE
+565 PNIQVLLSSE
-575 VGSEGL
+575 VGREGL

-608 DRFGQKAKIV
+608 DRFGQKAKVV
-618 NIYNIVVAGSIQEEI
+618 NIYNIVVAGSIQEEGD
-633 YMRLLERIG
+633 MRLVERIG
-642 IFKGTIGD
+642 ILKGTRGD

-675 FFTMELSAADRERKI
+675 FFTKELSAADRERQI
-690 SEVERAIENEKE
+690 SAVERAIENEKE

-718 AYFRDEINRILYK
+718 AYFRDEINRILYN
-731 NAYVTEHELQNYLES
+731 NAYVTEQELQNYLES
-746 VIREKLTTCRLE
+746 VIRQKLTTCSLDS
-758 EVKKGIMEFQVA
+758 VDKGIMEFRVA
-770 QSDSS
+770 QSDAN

-780 LAQYEDRSS
+780 LVQYEDRTS

-800 YKVADSQKF
+800 HKVEDALKF
-809 LLTFNQQTAYE
+809 LLTFSQEAAYD
-820 DPTLNYFNIYH
+820 DPTLNYLNIYH

-853 YSLRADEL
+853 YSLRSDEL

-872 YQLTTN
+872 YQLTTS

-889 DLLPVL
+889 DLLPVV
-895 YNISKDEL
+895 YNIANDEL
-903 VEDQDIIDRIFRRS
+903 VEDQDIIDRIYRRS
-917 QIEGYERNV
+917 QIEGAERNA
-926 SNKDVQVELI
+926 SNSDVQAEII

-969 IQQTMEYY
+969 IQQTLEYY

-989 NWENELQWNFD
+989 NWEDELQWNFD
-1000 YLDEKEIRN
+1000 YLDEKEIRS
-1009 KQGAIRLAKANIGI
+1009 KQGAIRLAKANIGM

-1030 RIELINQDT
+1030 RIDLINQDT
-1039 PPTIEDKILSVNLV
+1039 TPTIEDKILSINLV

>member
-43 VEIKLEADLHADFDL
+43 VETKLEADLHADFDL

-83 KINNSNNSTIS
+83 KISNSNNSTIS

-147 ELRNVLIVCP
+147 ELRNVLIICP
-157 MSLQVKWK
+157 MSLQEKWK

-174 SFKIYDSNKELIT
+174 SFKIYDSNKDLIT
-187 DLQDHAHDV
+187 DLQDRAHDV

-207 PRSKEKDG
+207 PRSKDKDG
-215 EDAKTSKS
+215 EEPKTPKT

-313 PFVEA
+313 PYVEA

-325 KMPLKDILMQLVT
+325 KMPLKDILMQLLT
-338 SIVEITFSANDSE
+338 SMVEISFSANDSE
-351 IYSSSSKIS
+351 IYSSSSKIA

-371 IIALMKGEE
+371 IIELMNGEE

-430 NDEQKEFD
+430 KDEQEEFD
-438 NVINDYTNDNS
+438 RVINDYTDDNS
-449 WTDDWGEEH
+449 YVDDWGEER
-458 MSQGKSLGLVQ
+458 MSFGKMLGLVQ

-478 YGFLNDEHDLDK
+478 YGFLNDEEDLDK
-490 GIDRYQNFPD
+490 GIDRYQSYPD

-565 PNVQVLLSSE
+565 PNIQVLLSSE

-608 DRFGQKAKIV
+608 DRFGQKAKVV

-675 FFTMELSAADRERKI
+675 FFTKDLSAADRERKI

-718 AYFRDEINRILYK
+718 AYFRDEINRILYN
-731 NAYVTEHELQNYLES
+731 NAYVTEQELQNYLES
-746 VIREKLTTCRLE
+746 VIRQKLTTCSLE
-758 EVKKGIMEFQVA
+758 PVRKGIMEFKVA
-770 QSDSS
+770 QSDANS
-775 ALRNF
+775 LRNF
-780 LAQYEDRSS
+780 LAQYEDHTS
-789 DESRINASQFK
+789 DENRINASLFK
-800 YKVADSQKF
+800 RKVEDTQKF
-809 LLTFNQQTAYE
+809 LLTFSQEAAYD
-820 DPTLNYFNIYH
+820 DPTLAYLNIYH

-853 YSLRADEL
+853 YSLRSDEL

-872 YQLTTN
+872 YQLTTS

-889 DLLPVL
+889 DLLPVV
-895 YNISKDEL
+895 YNIANDEL
-903 VEDQDIIDRIFRRS
+903 VEDQDIIDRIYRRS
-917 QIEGYERNV
+917 QIEGAERNA
-926 SNKDVQVELI
+926 SNSDVQAEII

-949 EKKRRIEESS
+949 EKKRRIEEST

-989 NWENELQWNFD
+989 NWEDELQWYFD
-1000 YLDEKEIRN
+1000 NLDDKEIRS
-1009 KQGAIRLAKANIGI
+1009 KQGAIRLAKANISM

-1030 RIELINQDT
+1030 RIDLINQDT
-1039 PPTIEDKILSVNLV
+1039 TPTIEDKILSINLV

>member
-17 KHGTVVGVDPY
+17 KHGTVVGVDIY

-43 VEIKLEADLHADFDL
+43 VETKLEADLHADFDL

-83 KINNSNNSTIS
+83 KISNSNNSTIS

>member
-43 VEIKLEADLHADFDL
+43 VETKLEADLHADFDL

-83 KINNSNNSTIS
+83 KISNSNNSTIS

-105 YQFKPLLKFLN
+105 YQFNPLLKFLN

-147 ELRNVLIVCP
+147 ELRNVLIICP
-157 MSLQVKWK
+157 MSLQEEWK

-174 SFKIYDSNKELIT
+174 SFKIYDSNKDLIT
-187 DLQDHAHDV
+187 DLQDRAHDV

-207 PRSKEKDG
+207 PRSKDKDG
-215 EDAKTSKS
+215 EEPKTPKT

-325 KMPLKDILMQLVT
+325 KMPLKDILMQLLT
-338 SIVEITFSANDSE
+338 SMVEISFSANDSE
-351 IYSSSSKIS
+351 IYSSSSKIA
-360 DLFQNDPVFKE
+360 DLFQNDPVFNE
-371 IIALMKGEE
+371 IIEL
-380 DTKKIRARLQYLL
+380 
-393 SSMSVMN
+393 MN

-409 EVTTDMSQAER
+409 DVTTDMSQAER

-430 NDEQKEFD
+430 KDEQEEFD
-438 NVINDYTNDNS
+438 RVINDYTDDNS
-449 WTDDWGEEH
+449 YVDDWGEER
-458 MSQGKSLGLVQ
+458 MSFGKMLGLVQ

-478 YGFLNDEHDLDK
+478 YGFLNDEEDLDK
-490 GIDRYQNFPD
+490 GIDRYQNYPD

-537 LKKLGFNALII
+537 FKKLGFNALII

-565 PNVQVLLSSE
+565 PNIQVLLSSE

-608 DRFGQKAKIV
+608 DRFGQKAKVV

-675 FFTMELSAADRERKI
+675 FFTKELSAADRERKI

-718 AYFRDEINRILYK
+718 AYFRDEINRILYN
-731 NAYVTEHELQNYLES
+731 NAYVTEQELQNYLES
-746 VIREKLTTCRLE
+746 VIRQKLTTCSLDS
-758 EVKKGIMEFQVA
+758 VDKGIMEFRVA
-770 QSDSS
+770 QSDAN

-780 LAQYEDRSS
+780 LVQYEDRTS

-800 YKVADSQKF
+800 HKVEDAQKF
-809 LLTFNQQTAYE
+809 LLTFSQEAAYD
-820 DPTLNYFNIYH
+820 DPTLNYLNIYH

-853 YSLRADEL
+853 YSLRSDEL

-872 YQLTTN
+872 YQLTTS

-889 DLLPVL
+889 DLLPVV
-895 YNISKDEL
+895 YNIANDEL
-903 VEDQDIIDRIFRRS
+903 VEDQDIIDRIYRRS
-917 QIEGYERNV
+917 QIEGAERNA
-926 SNKDVQVELI
+926 SNSDVQAEII

-969 IQQTMEYY
+969 IQQTLEYY

-989 NWENELQWNFD
+989 NWEDELQWNFD
-1000 YLDEKEIRN
+1000 YLDEKEIRS
-1009 KQGAIRLAKANIGI
+1009 KQGAIRLAKANIGM

-1030 RIELINQDT
+1030 RIDLINQDT
-1039 PPTIEDKILSVNLV
+1039 TPTIEDKILSINLV

>member
-43 VEIKLEADLHADFDL
+43 VETKLEADLHADFDL

-83 KINNSNNSTIS
+83 KISNSNNSTIS

-147 ELRNVLIVCP
+147 ELRNVLIICP
-157 MSLQVKWK
+157 MSLQEKWK

-174 SFKIYDSNKELIT
+174 SFKIYDSNKDLIT
-187 DLQDHAHDV
+187 DLQDRAHDV

-207 PRSKEKDG
+207 PRSKDKDG
-215 EDAKTSKS
+215 EEPKTPKT

-325 KMPLKDILMQLVT
+325 KMPLKDILMQLLT
-338 SIVEITFSANDSE
+338 SMVEISFSANDSE
-351 IYSSSSKIS
+351 IYSSSSKIA

-371 IIALMKGEE
+371 IIELMNGEE

-430 NDEQKEFD
+430 KDEQEEFER
-438 NVINDYTNDNS
+438 VINDYTDDNS
-449 WTDDWGEEH
+449 YVDDWGEER
-458 MSQGKSLGLVQ
+458 MSFGKMLGLVQ

-478 YGFLNDEHDLDK
+478 YGFLNDEEDLDK
-490 GIDRYQNFPD
+490 GIDRYQSYPD

-565 PNVQVLLSSE
+565 PNIQVLLSSE

-608 DRFGQKAKIV
+608 DRFGQKAKVV

-675 FFTMELSAADRERKI
+675 FFTKDLSAADRERKI

-718 AYFRDEINRILYK
+718 AYFRDEINRILYN
-731 NAYVTEHELQNYLES
+731 NAYVTEQELQNYLES
-746 VIREKLTTCRLE
+746 VIRQKLTTCSLE
-758 EVKKGIMEFQVA
+758 PVRKGIMEFKVA
-770 QSDSS
+770 QSDANS
-775 ALRNF
+775 LRNF
-780 LAQYEDRSS
+780 LAQYEDHTS
-789 DESRINASQFK
+789 DENRINASLFK
-800 YKVADSQKF
+800 RKVEDTQKF
-809 LLTFNQQTAYE
+809 LLTFSQEAAYE
-820 DPTLNYFNIYH
+820 DPTLAYLNIYH

-853 YSLRADEL
+853 YSLRSDEL

-872 YQLTTN
+872 YQLTTS

-889 DLLPVL
+889 DLLPVV
-895 YNISKDEL
+895 YNIANDEL
-903 VEDQDIIDRIFRRS
+903 VEDQDIIDRIYRRS
-917 QIEGYERNV
+917 QIEGAERNA
-926 SNKDVQVELI
+926 SNSDVQAEII

-949 EKKRRIEESS
+949 EKKRRIEEST

-989 NWENELQWNFD
+989 NWEDELQWYFD
-1000 YLDEKEIRN
+1000 NLDDKEIRS
-1009 KQGAIRLAKANIGI
+1009 KQGAIRLAKANISM

-1030 RIELINQDT
+1030 RIDLINQDT
-1039 PPTIEDKILSVNLV
+1039 TPTIEDKILSINLV

>member
-43 VEIKLEADLHADFDL
+43 VETKLEADLHADFDL

-83 KINNSNNSTIS
+83 KISNSNNSTIS

-147 ELRNVLIVCP
+147 ELRNVLIICP
-157 MSLQVKWK
+157 MSLQEKWK

-174 SFKIYDSNKELIT
+174 SFKIYDSNKDLIT
-187 DLQDHAHDV
+187 DLQDRAHDV

-207 PRSKEKDG
+207 PRSKDKDG
-215 EDAKTSKS
+215 EEPKTPKT

-325 KMPLKDILMQLVT
+325 KMPLKDILMQLLT
-338 SIVEITFSANDSE
+338 SMVEISFSANDSE
-351 IYSSSSKIS
+351 IYSSSSKIA

-371 IIALMKGEE
+371 IIELMNGEE

-430 NDEQKEFD
+430 KDEQEEFD
-438 NVINDYTNDNS
+438 RVINDYTDDNS
-449 WTDDWGEEH
+449 YVDDWGEER
-458 MSQGKSLGLVQ
+458 MSFGKMLGLVQ

-478 YGFLNDEHDLDK
+478 YGFLNDEEDLDK
-490 GIDRYQNFPD
+490 GIDRYQNYPD

-565 PNVQVLLSSE
+565 PNIQVLLSSE

-608 DRFGQKAKIV
+608 DRFGQKAKVV

-675 FFTMELSAADRERKI
+675 FFTKDLSAADRERKI

-718 AYFRDEINRILYK
+718 AYFRDEINRILYN
-731 NAYVTEHELQNYLES
+731 NAYVTEQELQNYLES
-746 VIREKLTTCRLE
+746 VIRQKLTTCSLE
-758 EVKKGIMEFQVA
+758 PVRKGIMEFKVA
-770 QSDSS
+770 QSDANS
-775 ALRNF
+775 LRNF
-780 LAQYEDRSS
+780 LAQYEDHTS
-789 DESRINASQFK
+789 DENRINASLFK
-800 YKVADSQKF
+800 RKVEDTQKF
-809 LLTFNQQTAYE
+809 LLTFSQEAAYD
-820 DPTLNYFNIYH
+820 DPTLAYLNIYH

-853 YSLRADEL
+853 YSLRSDEL

-872 YQLTTN
+872 YQLTTS

-889 DLLPVL
+889 DLLPVV
-895 YNISKDEL
+895 YNIANDEL
-903 VEDQDIIDRIFRRS
+903 VEDQDIIDRIYRRS
-917 QIEGYERNV
+917 QIEGAERNA
-926 SNKDVQVELI
+926 SNSDVQAEII

-949 EKKRRIEESS
+949 EKKRRIEEST

-989 NWENELQWNFD
+989 NWEDELQWYFD
-1000 YLDEKEIRN
+1000 NLDDKEIRS
-1009 KQGAIRLAKANIGI
+1009 KQGAIRLAKANISM

-1030 RIELINQDT
+1030 RIDLINQDT
-1039 PPTIEDKILSVNLV
+1039 TPTIEDKILSINLV